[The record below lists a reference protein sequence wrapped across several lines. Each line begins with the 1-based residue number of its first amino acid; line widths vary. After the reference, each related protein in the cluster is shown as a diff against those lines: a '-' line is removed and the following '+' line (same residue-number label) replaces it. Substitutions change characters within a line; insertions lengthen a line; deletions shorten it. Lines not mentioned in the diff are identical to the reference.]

1 MQDISS
7 FLNTIEKI
15 IEEECQNINIKI
27 TGVNY
32 LEILKFN
39 LIPKIS
45 TYLDNKPFI
54 SDENIEKKMLISS
67 NEIELNC
74 VVINNK
80 KSFSALKRIINMNS
94 LFISFGGNLNID
106 ILENST
112 LENFKQ
118 INLYPFMGICLSS
131 ETVINLNSFQN
142 SFFIE
147 IIKNENNIEN
157 SKKDII

>member
-54 SDENIEKKMLISS
+54 SDENIEKK
-67 NEIELNC
+67 N
-74 VVINNK
+74 
-80 KSFSALKRIINMNS
+80 AY
-94 LFISFGGNLNID
+94 FI
-106 ILENST
+106 
-112 LENFKQ
+112 K
-118 INLYPFMGICLSS
+118 
-131 ETVINLNSFQN
+131 
-142 SFFIE
+142 
-147 IIKNENNIEN
+147 
-157 SKKDII
+157 

>member
-7 FLNTIEKI
+7 FLTTIEKS
-15 IEEECQNINIKI
+15 IEEECHNINIKI

-54 SDENIEKKMLISS
+54 SDENLEKKILISS

-74 VVINNK
+74 IVINNK
-80 KSFSALKRIINMNS
+80 KSFSELRRKININS
-94 LFISFGGNLNID
+94 LLITFGGNLNID
-106 ILENST
+106 ILENSS
-112 LENFKQ
+112 LESFKR

-147 IIKNENNIEN
+147 IIKNENIIEN